1 MMRFFRGKDIKTDE
15 WVEGD
20 LIISKNQHYIHPT
33 HNSFQVKESGLS
45 GPIVL
50 HEVRED
56 TVGQFTGVFDK
67 KGNKI
72 FEGDIIKF
80 WSQLY
85 IVGYSEKKCC
95 FLGHRSHMPL
105 ECGDDLQLLCNG
117 IVVSNVFDYNK
128 KDV

>member
-1 MMRFFRGKDIKTDE
+1 M
-15 WVEGD
+15 
-20 LIISKNQHYIHPT
+20 
-33 HNSFQVKESGLS
+33 
-45 GPIVL
+45 
-50 HEVRED
+50 
-56 TVGQFTGVFDK
+56 GQFTGVYDK
-67 KGNKI
+67 KGTKI

-85 IVGYSEKKCC
+85 IVGYSEKRGC

-117 IVVSNVFDYNK
+117 VVVSNILDDIE